1 MVANQEEYKVNPQ
14 RKPVRP
20 ASLRFCTLGLLAI
33 VSLVLITGCPAP
45 LPPDGGTDSGTTDGG
60 DSTDGGGAASDGSDG
75 SAGGGGDS
83 GGGTG
88 GGGGGGGGDAG
99 SDGTGNGSAGDGSS
113 DSTDTG
119 DSDSGD
125 TGGDGTSPT
134 TMTLQAIV
142 QTGDAVPGQ
151 SAATFS
157 RFSNPVI
164 DGDGR
169 VAFWG
174 AYTGGEGHNGL
185 YVWDASTLQRV
196 IDDDPSRK
204 GIVPGRGPD
213 DYFAGFSIRWDA
225 DKETPSLAW
234 GRNGRLLFVAFI
246 SNSPQANGLYRWRA
260 SDGDII
266 RVADDEQL
274 LGLFPGAGFIF
285 ADFYH
290 PGVSDNGLAFF
301 SARYTVGDDQNP
313 PNFLAF
319 MNLGVFTSNG
329 LEVTPLVVGQLSEPG
344 DVPDQDPPFDQYAT
358 FGDTGILTS
367 LNPAG
372 DMLLQAQYSAGQ
384 GNRGVYLYTGGSL
397 YRVVDNRLDGS
408 FPGFPPGTRVGQDN
422 TPYDAIAIGAGLRIA
437 IDTKLVA
444 DGSTRDAVIMWD
456 GSQWHE
462 LSGSGGAA
470 ASELISGVN
479 SSGRVLFLAG
489 GQPYLGNES
498 GSVAV
503 GATLPTELEG
513 VSVEWQNFSAA
524 LNNSGRALLR
534 FIRSGSDSAGL
545 VFWTGEQLLLVA
557 DAAADQ
563 PSSQSDVIFPTARPA
578 HDKVD
583 GAGVVAYLPEMD
595 RPGRS
600 GALNDRDELVFRVGS
615 LGADGQENT
624 ADDYQAIYLGSGQ

>member
-1 MVANQEEYKVNPQ
+1 VNPQ

-45 LPPDGGTDSGTTDGG
+45 LPPGGGTDSGAADGG
-60 DSTDGGGAASDGSDG
+60 DSTDGGGAAPDGSDG
-75 SAGGGGDS
+75 GTGGGGDS

-88 GGGGGGGGDAG
+88 GGGGGGGDAG
-99 SDGTGNGSAGDGSS
+99 SDGAGDGSAGDDGDAS

-119 DSDSGD
+119 GSDSGD
-125 TGGDGTSPT
+125 TGGGDTPPT

-151 SAATFS
+151 SAATFT

-164 DGDGR
+164 DGSGR

-185 YVWDASTLQRV
+185 YVWDSGTLQRV
-196 IDDDPSRK
+196 IDDDPART
-204 GIVPGRGPD
+204 GTVPGRGAD
-213 DYFAGFSIRWDA
+213 DYFSGFSIRWDS
-225 DKETPSLAW
+225 DNKTPSLAW
-234 GRNGRLLFVAFI
+234 GAGGRLIFVAHI
-246 SNSPQANGLYRWRA
+246 SGSPQANGLYRWRA

-274 LGLFPGAGFIF
+274 KALLPGADVFF

-290 PGVSDNGLAFF
+290 PGVSDNGIVIFSSRYTAFDGQMNILAFR
-301 SARYTVGDDQNP
+301 S
-313 PNFLAF
+313 
-319 MNLGVFTSNG
+319 LGVFVSNG
-329 LEVTPLVVGQLSEPG
+329 VQITPVVVGQLSEPG
-344 DVPDQDPPFDQYAT
+344 DVPDQWEHAT

-372 DMLLQAQYSAGQ
+372 DMLLQAEYKTALGD
-384 GNRGVYLYTGGSL
+384 RGVYFYTGGSL
-397 YRVVDNRLDGS
+397 YRVVDNAPDRA
-408 FPGFPPGTRVGQDN
+408 FPGLPVGTRVGEEG
-422 TPYDAIAIGAGLRIA
+422 TPYDAITIGAGLRIA

-444 DGSTRDAVIMWD
+444 DDSSRDAVIMWD

-462 LSGSGGAA
+462 LSGGGAA
-470 ASELISGVN
+470 ARELISGPN
-479 SSGRVLFLAG
+479 SLGRVLFLAG
-489 GQPYLGNES
+489 GQPYLGNEA

-503 GATLPTELEG
+503 GATLPTKLKG
-513 VSVEWQNFSAA
+513 VSVEWQNFSGA

-534 FIRSGSDSAGL
+534 FKRSGSDSAGL

-557 DAAADQ
+557 DAAADE
-563 PSSQSDVIFPTARPA
+563 PSSQSDVIFPTERPA
-578 HDKVD
+578 PDQVD
-583 GAGVVAYLPEMD
+583 RAGVVTYLPEMD

-624 ADDYQAIYLGSGQ
+624 ADDYQAIYIARGQ

>member
-1 MVANQEEYKVNPQ
+1 MNPQ
-14 RKPVRP
+14 RKPARP

-45 LPPDGGTDSGTTDGG
+45 LPPDGGSDSGATDGG

-75 SAGGGGDS
+75 GTDGGGDS

-88 GGGGGGGGDAG
+88 GGGGDADGDG
-99 SDGTGNGSAGDGSS
+99 AGDGSTGDDGDAS

-119 DSDSGD
+119 GSDSGD
-125 TGGDGTSPT
+125 TGGDDTPPT

-151 SAATFS
+151 SAATFT
-157 RFSNPVI
+157 RFSNPVV

-174 AYTGGEGHNGL
+174 AYTGGEGDNGL
-185 YVWDASTLQRV
+185 YVWDSGTLQRV
-196 IDDDPSRK
+196 IDDDPART
-204 GIVPGRGPD
+204 GTVPGRGAD
-213 DYFAGFSIRWDA
+213 DYFSGFSIRWDS
-225 DKETPSLAW
+225 DNKTPSLAW
-234 GRNGRLLFVAFI
+234 GAGGRLIFVAHI
-246 SNSPQANGLYRWRA
+246 SGSAQANGLYRWRA

-274 LGLFPGAGFIF
+274 SAVFPDVGDAFL
-285 ADFYH
+285 AHFYH
-290 PGVSDNGLAFF
+290 PGVSDSGIVIFSTQYHYHNQDGQWFF
-301 SARYTVGDDQNP
+301 
-313 PNFLAF
+313 FKW
-319 MNLGVFTSNG
+319 GVFTSNG
-329 LEVTPLVVGQLSEPG
+329 IEITPVVVSQLSEPG

-397 YRVVDNRLDGS
+397 YRVVDNAPDRA
-408 FPGFPPGTRVGQDN
+408 FPGLPVGTRVGEEG
-422 TPYDAIAIGAGLRIA
+422 TPYDAITIGAGLRIA

-444 DGSTRDAVIMWD
+444 DDSSRDAVITWD
-456 GSQWHE
+456 GSQWQE

-470 ASELISGVN
+470 ATELISGAN

-489 GQPYLGNES
+489 GQPYLGNEA
-498 GSVAV
+498 GSVV
-503 GATLPTELEG
+503 IGATLPTELEG

-563 PSSQSDVIFPTARPA
+563 PSSQSNVIFPTARPA
-578 HDKVD
+578 HDEVD
-583 GAGVVAYLPEMD
+583 GAGVVAYLPETD

>member
-1 MVANQEEYKVNPQ
+1 VNPQ

-33 VSLVLITGCPAP
+33 VSLVLITGCPV
-45 LPPDGGTDSGTTDGG
+45 PPPPGGGTDSSATDGG
-60 DSTDGGGAASDGSDG
+60 DSTDGGGAATDGSDG
-75 SAGGGGDS
+75 GAGADNGSDTDGA
-83 GGGTG
+83 
-88 GGGGGGGGDAG
+88 GGDAG
-99 SDGTGNGSAGDGSS
+99 SDGTGDGAG
-113 DSTDTG
+113 TDTDGAGSG

-125 TGGDGTSPT
+125 GDGDGTPPT

-142 QTGDAVPGQ
+142 QTGDAVPSQPG
-151 SAATFS
+151 ATFT

-174 AYTGGEGHNGL
+174 AYTGGEGDNGL
-185 YVWDASTLQRV
+185 YVWDAGTLQRV
-196 IDDDPSRK
+196 IDDDPART
-204 GIVPGRGPD
+204 GTVPGRGAD
-213 DYFAGFSIRWDA
+213 DYFSGFSIRWDS
-225 DKETPSLAW
+225 DNKTPSLAW
-234 GRNGRLLFVAFI
+234 GAGGRLIFVAHI
-246 SNSPQANGLYRWRA
+246 SGSAQANGLYRWRA

-274 LGLFPGAGFIF
+274 SAVFPDVGDAFL
-285 ADFYH
+285 AHFYH
-290 PGVSDNGLAFF
+290 PGVSDSGIVIFSTQYHYHNQDGQWFF
-301 SARYTVGDDQNP
+301 
-313 PNFLAF
+313 FKW
-319 MNLGVFTSNG
+319 GVFTSNG
-329 LEVTPLVVGQLSEPG
+329 IEITPVVVGQLSEPG
-344 DVPDQDPPFDQYAT
+344 DVPENGEFAT
-358 FGDTGILTS
+358 FTDTEILTS

-372 DMLLQAQYSAGQ
+372 DMLLQAAYTVTPEGD
-384 GNRGVYLYTGGSL
+384 RGVYLYTGGSL
-397 YRVVDNRLDGS
+397 YRVVDNRPDGS

-444 DGSTRDAVIMWD
+444 DDSPRDAVITWD
-456 GSQWHE
+456 GSQWQE
-462 LSGSGGAA
+462 LSGSGGVA

-498 GSVAV
+498 SSVAV

-513 VSVEWQNFSAA
+513 VSVEWQNFSGA
-524 LNNSGRALLR
+524 LNNNARALLR

-578 HDKVD
+578 HDEVD
-583 GAGVVAYLPEMD
+583 GAGVVTYLPEMD

-615 LGADGQENT
+615 LGADGRENT